1 MNSENTNWQQSVT
14 GVLIKNGKVLLG
26 RHTYGA
32 GKGLLIVPGG
42 YVNSG
47 ETPQKAVKREYLE
60 ETGISVEPKD
70 IIGVRFNMKDWYI
83 AFSLEYL
90 SGTAR
95 SDKDENSEVV
105 WLNIDEALQREDVPT
120 LTKELIKSAINS
132 NKPLTKTEFK
142 SKENHGTYSLYT
154 K

>member
-1 MNSENTNWQQSVT
+1 MNGENTNWQQSVT
-14 GVLIKNGKVLLG
+14 GVLIKDGKVLLG

-42 YVNSG
+42 YVNND
-47 ETPQKAVKREYLE
+47 ETPQDAVKREYLE

-70 IIGVRFNMKDWYI
+70 LIAVRFNMKDWYV
-83 AFSLEYL
+83 AFSLKYIN
-90 SGTAR
+90 GTAR
-95 SDKDENSEVV
+95 SDKDENSEVI
-105 WLNIDEALQREDVPT
+105 WLDINKAMQRDDVPA
-120 LTKELIKSAINS
+120 LTKELIKSAVNS
-132 NKPLTKTEFK
+132 NKPLTKCEFE